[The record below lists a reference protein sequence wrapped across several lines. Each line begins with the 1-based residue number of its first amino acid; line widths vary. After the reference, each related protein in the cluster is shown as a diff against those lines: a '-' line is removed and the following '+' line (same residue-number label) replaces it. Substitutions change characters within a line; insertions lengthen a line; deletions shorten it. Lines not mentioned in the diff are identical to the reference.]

1 MNSEGDNRVTSSPP
15 KLGGLSEGRGGLK
28 QHLVRLNDSPVA
40 RWTVLFIVATAMMMG
55 YFVNDVMSPLETLL
69 EASPS
74 EGGLGWKP
82 GDYGFFSGA
91 SGLIN
96 VFLLMLF
103 FSGLILDKMGI
114 RFTGVLSC
122 SLMVLGTL
130 IKYYA
135 VTAGFPPTAV
145 VNFSLFT
152 LHFSL
157 PTSVAVASLG
167 FAVFGVGYEM
177 TGITVSKAMVRW
189 FTGHELALAMGIQL
203 AMARLGTAA
212 ALSISAP
219 IARHFTLSTPLLL
232 SLSFLIIGLLA
243 FLVFCVM
250 DRRLDQRNAADNIDT
265 EEHGRTRND
274 KELCDIATEEHG
286 ITRNNDELR
295 DNPCC
300 SVANKT
306 SDAEEFRLLDII
318 VTLRNPGFWLIT
330 LFCVLFYS
338 AVSPFL
344 KFSTKLMV
352 MKYGVDADLAGFFS
366 SIAPFGTI
374 LMTPLFGLIYDRYG
388 KGITLVITGALMLT
402 AVHFGFSLPMHSS
415 TTAITLMVV
424 LSIAYSLAP
433 AALWPCVPKIIPLKC
448 LGTAYSMI
456 FFIQNFGR
464 AIIPMFVGKANETD
478 PTYETSMLIFGF
490 TALGAALTAIAMF
503 YVDRRQHYGLQLP
516 NIRK

>member
-1 MNSEGDNRVTSSPP
+1 MTEAI
-15 KLGGLSEGRGGLK
+15 
-28 QHLVRLNDSPVA
+28 QQRLNDSPFA

-69 EASPS
+69 EMPRSQ
-74 EGGLGWKP
+74 GGLGWTP
-82 GDYGFFSGA
+82 SDYGFFSGA
-91 SGLIN
+91 GSFIN

-114 RFTGVLSC
+114 RFTGTLAC
-122 SLMVLGTL
+122 SLMVVGTL

-135 VTAGFPPTAV
+135 VTADLGNTEITFFQT
-145 VNFSLFT
+145 
-152 LHFSL
+152 HL
-157 PTSVAVASLG
+157 PTSAAWASLG

-177 TGITVSKAMVRW
+177 TGITVSKSMVKW

-219 IARHFTLSTPLLL
+219 IARHYTLSTPLLV
-232 SLSFLIIGLLA
+232 SLAFLIIGLLA

-250 DRRLDQRNAADNIDT
+250 DRRLDASSTSQT
-265 EEHGRTRND
+265 
-274 KELCDIATEEHG
+274 
-286 ITRNNDELR
+286 
-295 DNPCC
+295 
-300 SVANKT
+300 SVT
-306 SDAEEFRLLDII
+306 SHDEFRLADIGI
-318 VTLRNPGFWLIT
+318 TLRNPGFWLIT

-352 MKYGVDADLAGFFS
+352 MKYGVDADIAGVFS

-374 LMTPLFGLIYDRYG
+374 LMTPLFGLVYDRYG
-388 KGITLVITGALMLT
+388 KGVTLVITGALMLT
-402 AVHFGFSLPMHSS
+402 AVHFGFSLPMHSA
-415 TTAITLMVV
+415 TIAITLMVI
-424 LSIAYSLAP
+424 LSIGYSLAP

-464 AIIPMFVGKANETD
+464 AIIPMFVGRANETD
-478 PTYETSMLIFGF
+478 PSYTTSMLIFGF
-490 TALGAALTAIAMF
+490 TALGAALIAFAML
-503 YVDRRQHYGLQLP
+503 YIDKKKGYGLQLP
-516 NIRK
+516 NIKQRST

>member
-1 MNSEGDNRVTSSPP
+1 MNSQSNPST
-15 KLGGLSEGRGGLK
+15 LSTLR
-28 QHLVRLNDSPVA
+28 RLNDSPIA

-55 YFVNDVMSPLETLL
+55 YFVNDIMSPLETLL
-69 EASPS
+69 EMPRSQ
-74 EGGLGWKP
+74 GGLGWTP
-82 GDYGFFSGA
+82 SDYGFFSGA
-91 SGLIN
+91 GSFIN

-114 RFTGVLSC
+114 RFTGTLAC

-135 VTAGFPPTAV
+135 VTAAPEGSVTFLGT
-145 VNFSLFT
+145 
-152 LHFSL
+152 SL
-157 PTSVAVASLG
+157 PTSAAWASFG
-167 FAVFGVGYEM
+167 FAIFGVGYEM

-189 FTGHELALAMGIQL
+189 FTGHELALAMGLQL
-203 AMARLGTAA
+203 AMARFGTAA

-219 IARHFTLSTPLLL
+219 IARHFTLSTPLLVAL
-232 SLSFLIIGLLA
+232 AFLIIGLLA

-250 DRRLDQRNAADNIDT
+250 DRKLDS
-265 EEHGRTRND
+265 
-274 KELCDIATEEHG
+274 
-286 ITRNNDELR
+286 
-295 DNPCC
+295 
-300 SVANKT
+300 SVHTVSAET
-306 SDAEEFRLLDII
+306 EEFRLSDIG

-352 MKYGVDADLAGFFS
+352 MKYGVDPDIAGFFS
-366 SIAPFGTI
+366 SIAPFGTM
-374 LMTPLFGLIYDRYG
+374 LFTPLFGLIYDRYG
-388 KGITLVITGALMLT
+388 KGVTLVITGALMLT
-402 AVHFGFSLPMHSS
+402 AVHFGFSMPMHSA
-415 TTAITLMVV
+415 TIAITLMVI
-424 LSIAYSLAP
+424 LSIGYSLAP

-478 PTYETSMLIFGF
+478 PTYTTSMLIFGF
-490 TALGAALTAIAMF
+490 TALGAALTAIAML
-503 YVDRRQHYGLQLP
+503 YVDRKKHYGLQLP
-516 NIRK
+516 NIKK

>member
-1 MNSEGDNRVTSSPP
+1 MAI
-15 KLGGLSEGRGGLK
+15 
-28 QHLVRLNDSPVA
+28 QQRLQDSPVA

-55 YFVNDVMSPLETLL
+55 YFVNDIMSPLETLL
-69 EASPS
+69 EMPRNQ
-74 EGGLGWKP
+74 GGLGWTP
-82 GDYGFFSGA
+82 SDYGFFSGA
-91 SGLIN
+91 GSFIN

-114 RFTGVLSC
+114 RFTGTLAC

-135 VTAGFPPTAV
+135 VTADFPPTAV
-145 VNFSLFT
+145 ANFSLFT

-157 PTSVAVASLG
+157 PTSVAWASLG
-167 FAVFGVGYEM
+167 FSIFGVGYEM

-189 FTGHELALAMGIQL
+189 FTGHELALAMGLQL
-203 AMARLGTAA
+203 AMARFGTAA

-219 IARHFTLSTPLLL
+219 IARHFTLSTPLLVAL
-232 SLSFLIIGLLA
+232 AFLIIGLLA

-250 DRRLDQRNAADNIDT
+250 DRRLDRLGNPRNSKI
-265 EEHGRTRND
+265 
-274 KELCDIATEEHG
+274 
-286 ITRNNDELR
+286 
-295 DNPCC
+295 
-300 SVANKT
+300 
-306 SDAEEFRLLDII
+306 SDDSSSEEFRLSDIG

-352 MKYGVDADLAGFFS
+352 MKYGVDPDIAGFFS
-366 SIAPFGTI
+366 SIAPFGTM
-374 LMTPLFGLIYDRYG
+374 LLTPLFGLVYDRYG
-388 KGITLVITGALMLT
+388 KGVSLVITGALMLT
-402 AVHFGFSLPMHSS
+402 AVHFCFSMPMHSA
-415 TTAITLMVV
+415 TIAITLMVI
-424 LSIAYSLAP
+424 LSIGYSLAP

-478 PTYETSMLIFGF
+478 PTYTTSMLIFGF
-490 TALGAALTAIAMF
+490 TALGAALTAIAML
-503 YVDRRQHYGLQLP
+503 YVDRKKHYGLQLP
-516 NIRK
+516 NIAKSQRNDV

>member
-1 MNSEGDNRVTSSPP
+1 MRPSKEKINNSPF
-15 KLGGLSEGRGGLK
+15 
-28 QHLVRLNDSPVA
+28 A
-40 RWTVLFIVATAMMMG
+40 RWTVLIIVATAMMMG

-69 EASPS
+69 ELPK
-74 EGGLGWKP
+74 EQGGLGWTP
-82 GDYGFFSGA
+82 SDYGFFSGA
-91 SGLIN
+91 GSFIN

-114 RFTGVLSC
+114 RFTGTLAC
-122 SLMVLGTL
+122 SLMALGTL

-135 VTAGFPPTAV
+135 VTAEFGNEPIAFLDYQLPASAV
-145 VNFSLFT
+145 W
-152 LHFSL
+152 
-157 PTSVAVASLG
+157 ASLG
-167 FAVFGVGYEM
+167 FAIFGVGYEM
-177 TGITVSKAMVRW
+177 TGISVSKAMVRW

-219 IARHFTLSTPLLL
+219 IARHYTLSMPLLI
-232 SLSFLIIGLLA
+232 SLAFLIIGLLA

-250 DRRLDQRNAADNIDT
+250 DRKLDDSGQTTEDSADNT
-265 EEHGRTRND
+265 QYEEQFHFS
-274 KELCDIATEEHG
+274 DI
-286 ITRNNDELR
+286 L
-295 DNPCC
+295 
-300 SVANKT
+300 
-306 SDAEEFRLLDII
+306 

-352 MKYGVDADLAGFFS
+352 MKYGVDPDIAGFFS

-388 KGITLVITGALMLT
+388 KGVTLVITGALMLT
-402 AVHFGFSLPMHSS
+402 AVHFGFSLPIHSS
-415 TTAITLMVV
+415 TIAIALMITL
-424 LSIAYSLAP
+424 SIGYSLAP

-464 AIIPMFVGKANETD
+464 AVIPMCVGRANETD
-478 PTYETSMLIFGF
+478 PTYTTSMLIFGF
-490 TALGAALTAIAMF
+490 TALGAAVTAIAML
-503 YVDRRQHYGLQLP
+503 VIDKKKNYGLQLP
-516 NIRK
+516 NIKK

>member
-1 MNSEGDNRVTSSPP
+1 MAEAIR
-15 KLGGLSEGRGGLK
+15 
-28 QHLVRLNDSPVA
+28 HRLNDSPIA

-55 YFVNDVMSPLETLL
+55 YFVNDVMSPLEALL
-69 EASPS
+69 EMPKA
-74 EGGLGWKP
+74 EGGLGWTSS
-82 GDYGFFSGA
+82 DYGFFSG
-91 SGLIN
+91 SGSFIN

-114 RFTGVLSC
+114 RFTGILAC
-122 SLMVLGTL
+122 SLMTLGTL
-130 IKYYA
+130 VKYYA
-135 VTAGFPPTAV
+135 ITTDFGTSSVTFFGTD
-145 VNFSLFT
+145 
-152 LHFSL
+152 L
-157 PTSVAVASLG
+157 PTSAAWASFG

-219 IARHFTLSTPLLL
+219 VARHFSLSTPLLVAL
-232 SLSFLIIGLLA
+232 AFLIIGLLA

-250 DRRLDQRNAADNIDT
+250 DRRLDDSRRSCSTSSSSSSN
-265 EEHGRTRND
+265 E
-274 KELCDIATEEHG
+274 
-286 ITRNNDELR
+286 NN
-295 DNPCC
+295 
-300 SVANKT
+300 
-306 SDAEEFRLLDII
+306 EEFRLSDIGI
-318 VTLRNPGFWLIT
+318 TLRNPGFWLIT
-330 LFCVLFYS
+330 IFCVLFYS

-352 MKYGVDADLAGFFS
+352 IKYGVDPDIAGFFS

-374 LMTPLFGLIYDRYG
+374 LMTPLFGLVFDRFG
-388 KGITLVITGALMLT
+388 RGVTLVITGALMLT

-415 TTAITLMVV
+415 AVAIALMVV
-424 LSIAYSLAP
+424 LSVGYSLAP

-464 AIIPMFVGKANETD
+464 AIIPMFVGRANETD
-478 PTYETSMLIFGF
+478 PSYTTSMLIFGF
-490 TALGAALTAIAMF
+490 TALGAALTAIVML
-503 YVDRRQHYGLQLP
+503 YTDRKKGYGLQLP
-516 NIRK
+516 NIKAQ

>member
-1 MNSEGDNRVTSSPP
+1 MAETII
-15 KLGGLSEGRGGLK
+15 K
-28 QHLVRLNDSPVA
+28 RLNDSPVA

-69 EASPS
+69 EMPI
-74 EGGLGWKP
+74 EQGGLGWSP
-82 GDYGFFSGA
+82 SDYGFFSGA
-91 SGLIN
+91 GSFIN

-114 RFTGVLSC
+114 RFTGTLAC
-122 SLMVLGTL
+122 SLMVVGTL

-135 VTAGFPPTAV
+135 VTTDFGGANVTF
-145 VNFSLFT
+145 FST
-152 LHFSL
+152 HL
-157 PTSVAVASLG
+157 PASAAWASLG

-177 TGITVSKAMVRW
+177 TGISVSKAMVRW
-189 FTGHELALAMGIQL
+189 FTGHELALAMGLQL

-219 IARHFTLSTPLLL
+219 IARHFVLSTPLLV

-250 DRRLDQRNAADNIDT
+250 DRKLDASGYSCEAD
-265 EEHGRTRND
+265 
-274 KELCDIATEEHG
+274 K
-286 ITRNNDELR
+286 
-295 DNPCC
+295 
-300 SVANKT
+300 
-306 SDAEEFRLLDII
+306 AEEFRLADIGI
-318 VTLRNPGFWLIT
+318 TLRNPGFWLIT

-352 MKYGVDADLAGFFS
+352 MKYGVDTDIAGFFS

-388 KGITLVITGALMLT
+388 KGVTLVITGALMLT
-402 AVHFGFSLPMHSS
+402 LVHFGFSLPIHSS
-415 TTAITLMVV
+415 AVAIALMVI
-424 LSIAYSLAP
+424 LSIGNSLAP

-478 PTYETSMLIFGF
+478 PTYTTSMLIFGF
-490 TALGAALTAIAMF
+490 TALGAAITAIAML
-503 YVDRRQHYGLQLP
+503 YIDHQKKYGLQLP

>member
-1 MNSEGDNRVTSSPP
+1 MAEAIR
-15 KLGGLSEGRGGLK
+15 
-28 QHLVRLNDSPVA
+28 HRLNDSPIA

-55 YFVNDVMSPLETLL
+55 YFVNDVMSPLEALL
-69 EASPS
+69 EMPKA
-74 EGGLGWKP
+74 EGGLGWTSS
-82 GDYGFFSGA
+82 DYGFFSG
-91 SGLIN
+91 SGSFIN

-114 RFTGVLSC
+114 RFTGILAC
-122 SLMVLGTL
+122 SLMTLGTL
-130 IKYYA
+130 VKYYA
-135 VTAGFPPTAV
+135 VTTDFGTSSVTFFGT
-145 VNFSLFT
+145 N
-152 LHFSL
+152 L
-157 PTSVAVASLG
+157 PTSAAWASFG

-219 IARHFTLSTPLLL
+219 VARHFSLSTPLLVAL
-232 SLSFLIIGLLA
+232 AFLIIGLLA

-250 DRRLDQRNAADNIDT
+250 DRRLDDSRRSCST
-265 EEHGRTRND
+265 SSSSSSYE
-274 KELCDIATEEHG
+274 
-286 ITRNNDELR
+286 NN
-295 DNPCC
+295 
-300 SVANKT
+300 
-306 SDAEEFRLLDII
+306 EEFRLSDIGI
-318 VTLRNPGFWLIT
+318 TLRNPGFWLIT
-330 LFCVLFYS
+330 IFCVLFYS

-352 MKYGVDADLAGFFS
+352 IKYGVDPDIAGFFS

-374 LMTPLFGLIYDRYG
+374 LMTPLFGLVFDRFG
-388 KGITLVITGALMLT
+388 RGVTLVITGALMLT

-415 TTAITLMVV
+415 AVAIALMVV
-424 LSIAYSLAP
+424 LSVGYSLAP

-464 AIIPMFVGKANETD
+464 AIIPMFVGRANETD
-478 PTYETSMLIFGF
+478 PSYTTSMLIFGF
-490 TALGAALTAIAMF
+490 TALGAALTAIVML
-503 YVDRRQHYGLQLP
+503 YTDRKKGYGLQLP
-516 NIRK
+516 NIKAQ

>member
-1 MNSEGDNRVTSSPP
+1 MAEVIR
-15 KLGGLSEGRGGLK
+15 
-28 QHLVRLNDSPVA
+28 QRLNDSPIA

-55 YFVNDVMSPLETLL
+55 YFVNDVMSPLEALL
-69 EASPS
+69 EMPKA
-74 EGGLGWKP
+74 EGGLGWTSS
-82 GDYGFFSGA
+82 DYGFFSG
-91 SGLIN
+91 SGSFIN

-114 RFTGVLSC
+114 RFTGVLAC

-130 IKYYA
+130 LKYYA
-135 VTAGFPPTAV
+135 VTTDFGTSSVAFFGTQ
-145 VNFSLFT
+145 
-152 LHFSL
+152 L
-157 PTSVAVASLG
+157 PTSAAWASFG

-219 IARHFTLSTPLLL
+219 IARHFTLSTPLLVAL
-232 SLSFLIIGLLA
+232 AFLIIGLLA

-250 DRRLDQRNAADNIDT
+250 DRRLDDSRISSDT
-265 EEHGRTRND
+265 RIPRSSSD
-274 KELCDIATEEHG
+274 KSE
-286 ITRNNDELR
+286 N
-295 DNPCC
+295 
-300 SVANKT
+300 S
-306 SDAEEFRLLDII
+306 EEFRFSDII

-330 LFCVLFYS
+330 IFCVLFYS

-352 MKYGVDADLAGFFS
+352 IKYGVDPDIAGFFS

-374 LMTPLFGLIYDRYG
+374 LMTPLFGLVFDRFG
-388 KGITLVITGALMLT
+388 RGVTLVITGALMLT

-415 TTAITLMVV
+415 AIAIALMVV
-424 LSIAYSLAP
+424 LSIGYSLAP

-464 AIIPMFVGKANETD
+464 AIIPMFVGRANETD
-478 PTYETSMLIFGF
+478 PSYTTSMLIFGF
-490 TALGAALTAIAMF
+490 TALGAALTAIVML
-503 YVDRRQHYGLQLP
+503 YTDRKKGYGLQLP
-516 NIRK
+516 NIKKA

>member
-1 MNSEGDNRVTSSPP
+1 MN
-15 KLGGLSEGRGGLK
+15 
-28 QHLVRLNDSPVA
+28 VRQKLNDSPAA

-69 EASPS
+69 EASKE
-74 EGGLGWKP
+74 EGGLGWTP
-82 GDYGFFSGA
+82 SDYGFFSGA

-135 VTAGFPPTAV
+135 VTADFPPTEV
-145 VNFSLFT
+145 VSFSL
-152 LHFSL
+152 LSSSFSL
-157 PTSVAVASLG
+157 PKSVAVASLG

-250 DRRLDQRNAADNIDT
+250 DRRLDQFTVN
-265 EEHGRTRND
+265 
-274 KELCDIATEEHG
+274 
-286 ITRNNDELR
+286 NND
-295 DNPCC
+295 
-300 SVANKT
+300 
-306 SDAEEFRLLDII
+306 SDKFLWSDIGT
-318 VTLRNPGFWLIT
+318 TLRNPGFWLIT

-344 KFSTKLMV
+344 KFSTRLMV
-352 MKYGVDADLAGFFS
+352 MKYGVDPDVAGFFS

-374 LMTPLFGLIYDRYG
+374 LMTPLFGLVYDRYG
-388 KGITLVITGALMLT
+388 KGVTLVITGALMLT

-415 TTAITLMVV
+415 TAAITLMVI
-424 LSIAYSLAP
+424 LSIGYSLAP

-464 AIIPMFVGKANETD
+464 AIIPMFVGKANEAD

-490 TALGAALTAIAMF
+490 TALGAALTALVLWH
-503 YVDRRQHYGLQLP
+503 VDRRQHYGLQLP

>member
-1 MNSEGDNRVTSSPP
+1 MTEAIR
-15 KLGGLSEGRGGLK
+15 
-28 QHLVRLNDSPVA
+28 HRLNDSPFA
-40 RWTVLFIVATAMMMG
+40 RWTVLIIVATAMMMG

-69 EASPS
+69 ELPKSQ
-74 EGGLGWKP
+74 GGLGWTP
-82 GDYGFFSGA
+82 SDYGFFSGA
-91 SGLIN
+91 GSFIN

-114 RFTGVLSC
+114 RFTGVLAC
-122 SLMVLGTL
+122 SLMALGTL
-130 IKYYA
+130 LKLYG
-135 VTAGFPPTAV
+135 VTTDFGTAEIAIFGFQ
-145 VNFSLFT
+145 
-152 LHFSL
+152 L
-157 PTSVAVASLG
+157 PMSVAVASLG

-219 IARHFTLSTPLLL
+219 IARHFALSTPLLV
-232 SLSFLIIGLLA
+232 SLAFLIIGLLA

-250 DRRLDQRNAADNIDT
+250 DRKLDDDSTKNT
-265 EEHGRTRND
+265 T
-274 KELCDIATEEHG
+274 
-286 ITRNNDELR
+286 DE
-295 DNPCC
+295 
-300 SVANKT
+300 S
-306 SDAEEFRLLDII
+306 EEFHWGDIL

-352 MKYGVDADLAGFFS
+352 MKYGVDTDIAGFFS

-374 LMTPLFGLIYDRYG
+374 LMTPLFGAVYDKYG
-388 KGITLVITGALMLT
+388 KGVTLVITGALMLT
-402 AVHFGFSLPMHSS
+402 AVHFGFSLPIHSS
-415 TTAITLMVV
+415 TIAIALMVT
-424 LSIAYSLAP
+424 LSIGYSLAP

-464 AIIPMFVGKANETD
+464 AIIPMFVGRANETD
-478 PTYETSMLIFGF
+478 PTYTTSMLIFGF
-490 TALGAALTAIAMF
+490 TALGAAVTAVGILLI
-503 YVDRRQHYGLQLP
+503 DKHKHYGLQLP
-516 NIRK
+516 NIKK

>member
-1 MNSEGDNRVTSSPP
+1 MAETIR
-15 KLGGLSEGRGGLK
+15 
-28 QHLVRLNDSPVA
+28 HRLNDSPIA

-55 YFVNDVMSPLETLL
+55 YFVNDVMSPLEALL
-69 EASPS
+69 EMPKA
-74 EGGLGWKP
+74 EGGLGWTSS
-82 GDYGFFSGA
+82 DYGFFSG
-91 SGLIN
+91 SGSFIN

-114 RFTGVLSC
+114 RFTGILAC
-122 SLMVLGTL
+122 SLMTLGTL
-130 IKYYA
+130 VKYYA
-135 VTAGFPPTAV
+135 ITTDFGTSSVTFFGTD
-145 VNFSLFT
+145 
-152 LHFSL
+152 L
-157 PTSVAVASLG
+157 PTSAAWASFG

-219 IARHFTLSTPLLL
+219 VARHFSLSTPLLVAL
-232 SLSFLIIGLLA
+232 AFLIIGLLA

-250 DRRLDQRNAADNIDT
+250 DRRLDDSRRSCSTSSSSSSN
-265 EEHGRTRND
+265 E
-274 KELCDIATEEHG
+274 
-286 ITRNNDELR
+286 NN
-295 DNPCC
+295 
-300 SVANKT
+300 
-306 SDAEEFRLLDII
+306 EEFRLSDIGI
-318 VTLRNPGFWLIT
+318 TLRNPGFWLIT
-330 LFCVLFYS
+330 IFCVLFYS

-352 MKYGVDADLAGFFS
+352 IKYGVDPDIAGFFS

-374 LMTPLFGLIYDRYG
+374 LMTPLFGLVFDRFG
-388 KGITLVITGALMLT
+388 RGVTLVITGALMLT

-415 TTAITLMVV
+415 AVAIALMVV
-424 LSIAYSLAP
+424 LSVGYSLAP

-464 AIIPMFVGKANETD
+464 AIIPMFVGRANETD
-478 PTYETSMLIFGF
+478 PSYTTSMLIFGF
-490 TALGAALTAIAMF
+490 TALGAALTAIVML
-503 YVDRRQHYGLQLP
+503 YTDRKKGYGLQLP
-516 NIRK
+516 NIKAQ

>member
-1 MNSEGDNRVTSSPP
+1 MAESIR
-15 KLGGLSEGRGGLK
+15 
-28 QHLVRLNDSPVA
+28 QRLNDSPIA

-55 YFVNDVMSPLETLL
+55 YFVNDVMSPLEALL
-69 EASPS
+69 EMPKA
-74 EGGLGWKP
+74 EGGLGWTSS
-82 GDYGFFSGA
+82 DYGFFSG
-91 SGLIN
+91 SGSFIN

-114 RFTGVLSC
+114 RFTGVLAC

-130 IKYYA
+130 LKYYA
-135 VTAGFPPTAV
+135 VTTDFGTSSVAFFGT
-145 VNFSLFT
+145 
-152 LHFSL
+152 HL
-157 PTSVAVASLG
+157 PTSAAWASLG

-219 IARHFTLSTPLLL
+219 IARHFSLSTPLLVAL
-232 SLSFLIIGLLA
+232 AFLIIGLLS

-250 DRRLDQRNAADNIDT
+250 DRKLDKKGQMV
-265 EEHGRTRND
+265 EEKN
-274 KELCDIATEEHG
+274 
-286 ITRNNDELR
+286 
-295 DNPCC
+295 
-300 SVANKT
+300 SS
-306 SDAEEFRLLDII
+306 SDEFRFSDIL

-330 LFCVLFYS
+330 IFCVLFYS

-352 MKYGVDADLAGFFS
+352 IKYGVDPDIAGFFS

-374 LMTPLFGLIYDRYG
+374 LMTPLFGLVFDRWG
-388 KGITLVITGALMLT
+388 RGVTLVITGALMLT
-402 AVHFGFSLPMHSS
+402 AVHFGFSLPIHSS
-415 TTAITLMVV
+415 AVAIALMVI
-424 LSIAYSLAP
+424 LSIGYSLAP

-464 AIIPMFVGKANETD
+464 AIIPMFVGRANETD
-478 PTYETSMLIFGF
+478 PSYTTSMLIFSF
-490 TALGAALTAIAMF
+490 TALGAALTAIVML
-503 YVDRRQHYGLQLP
+503 YTDRKKGYGLQLP
-516 NIRK
+516 NIKKA

>member
-1 MNSEGDNRVTSSPP
+1 M
-15 KLGGLSEGRGGLK
+15 LI
-28 QHLVRLNDSPVA
+28 
-40 RWTVLFIVATAMMMG
+40 IVATAMMMG

-69 EASPS
+69 EMPRSQ
-74 EGGLGWKP
+74 GGLGWTP
-82 GDYGFFSGA
+82 ADYGFFSGS
-91 SGLIN
+91 SGFIN

-103 FSGLILDKMGI
+103 FSGIILDKMGI
-114 RFTGVLSC
+114 RFTGVLAC

-135 VTAGFPPTAV
+135 VSAGFPADSTFH
-145 VNFSLFT
+145 FSLFT
-152 LHFSL
+152 YHLSL
-157 PTSVAVASLG
+157 PKSVALASLG

-212 ALSISAP
+212 ALSVSAP
-219 IARHFTLSTPLLL
+219 IARHFTLSTPLLVA
-232 SLSFLIIGLLA
+232 LSFLIIGLLA

-250 DRRLDQRNAADNIDT
+250 DRKLDSHSQATAAGS
-265 EEHGRTRND
+265 HQ
-274 KELCDIATEEHG
+274 A
-286 ITRNNDELR
+286 
-295 DNPCC
+295 
-300 SVANKT
+300 SM
-306 SDAEEFRLLDII
+306 SDHNEEFRWSDIG
-318 VTLRNPGFWLIT
+318 VTLRSPGFWLIT

-344 KFSTKLMV
+344 KFSTRLLV
-352 MKYGVDADLAGFFS
+352 IKYGVDADIAGLFS

-374 LMTPLFGLIYDRYG
+374 LMTPLFGYVYDRYG
-388 KGITLVITGALMLT
+388 RGVTLVITGALLLT
-402 AVHFGFSLPMHSS
+402 AVHFGFSLPTSLITYHSS
-415 TTAITLMVV
+415 LFTPSAIAIGLMVV
-424 LSIAYSLAP
+424 LSISYSLAP

-478 PTYETSMLIFGF
+478 PTYTTSMLIFGF
-490 TALGAALTAIAMF
+490 TALGAALVAVAML
-503 YVDRRQHYGLQLP
+503 YIDRKKGYGLQLP
-516 NIRK
+516 NIN

>member
-1 MNSEGDNRVTSSPP
+1 MRPSKEKINNSPF
-15 KLGGLSEGRGGLK
+15 
-28 QHLVRLNDSPVA
+28 A
-40 RWTVLFIVATAMMMG
+40 RWTVLIIVATAMMMG

-69 EASPS
+69 ELPK
-74 EGGLGWKP
+74 EQGGLGWTP
-82 GDYGFFSGA
+82 SDYGFFSGA
-91 SGLIN
+91 GSFIN

-103 FSGLILDKMGI
+103 FSGLILDRMGI
-114 RFTGVLSC
+114 RFTGTLAC
-122 SLMVLGTL
+122 SLMALGTL

-135 VTAGFPPTAV
+135 VTAEFGNEPIAFLDYQLPASAV
-145 VNFSLFT
+145 W
-152 LHFSL
+152 
-157 PTSVAVASLG
+157 ASLG
-167 FAVFGVGYEM
+167 FAIFGVGYEM
-177 TGITVSKAMVRW
+177 TGISVSKAMVRW

-219 IARHFTLSTPLLL
+219 IARHYTLSMPLLI
-232 SLSFLIIGLLA
+232 SLAFLIIGLLA

-250 DRRLDQRNAADNIDT
+250 DRKLDDSGQTT
-265 EEHGRTRND
+265 EDSANNTQYEEQFHFS
-274 KELCDIATEEHG
+274 DI
-286 ITRNNDELR
+286 L
-295 DNPCC
+295 
-300 SVANKT
+300 
-306 SDAEEFRLLDII
+306 

-352 MKYGVDADLAGFFS
+352 MKYGVDPDIAGFFS

-388 KGITLVITGALMLT
+388 KGVTLVITGALMLT

-415 TTAITLMVV
+415 TIAIALMVT
-424 LSIAYSLAP
+424 LSIGYSLAP

-464 AIIPMFVGKANETD
+464 AVIPMCVGRANETD
-478 PTYETSMLIFGF
+478 PTYTTSMLIFGF
-490 TALGAALTAIAMF
+490 TALGAAVTAIAIL
-503 YVDRRQHYGLQLP
+503 VIDKKKNYGLQLP
-516 NIRK
+516 NIKK

>member
-1 MNSEGDNRVTSSPP
+1 MAEAIR
-15 KLGGLSEGRGGLK
+15 
-28 QHLVRLNDSPVA
+28 QRLNDSPIA

-69 EASPS
+69 ETPRSQ
-74 EGGLGWKP
+74 GGLGWSP
-82 GDYGFFSGA
+82 SDYGFFSGA
-91 SGLIN
+91 GSFIN

-114 RFTGVLSC
+114 RFTGVLAC
-122 SLMVLGTL
+122 SLMAIGTL
-130 IKYYA
+130 LKLYG
-135 VTAGFPPTAV
+135 VTADFGSEEINFFGFQ
-145 VNFSLFT
+145 
-152 LHFSL
+152 L
-157 PTSVAVASLG
+157 PMSVAVASLG
-167 FAVFGVGYEM
+167 FSIFGVGYEM

-219 IARHFTLSTPLLL
+219 IARHFTLSTPLLVA
-232 SLSFLIIGLLA
+232 LSFLIIGLLA

-250 DRRLDQRNAADNIDT
+250 DRRLDSSNPANQANST
-265 EEHGRTRND
+265 S
-274 KELCDIATEEHG
+274 ATSP
-286 ITRNNDELR
+286 D
-295 DNPCC
+295 
-300 SVANKT
+300 
-306 SDAEEFRLLDII
+306 EEFRLADIG

-352 MKYGVDADLAGFFS
+352 MKYGVDADVAGIFS

-374 LMTPLFGLIYDRYG
+374 LMTPLFGLVYDRYG
-388 KGITLVITGALMLT
+388 KGVTLVITGALMLT
-402 AVHFGFSLPMHSS
+402 AVHFGFSLPMHSA
-415 TTAITLMVV
+415 TVAIALMVT
-424 LSIAYSLAP
+424 LSIGYSLAP

-464 AIIPMFVGKANETD
+464 AIIPMFVGRANETD
-478 PTYETSMLIFGF
+478 PTYTTSMLIFGF
-490 TALGAALTAIAMF
+490 TALGAAITAFAML
-503 YVDRRQHYGLQLP
+503 YIDRRKGYGLQLP

>member
-1 MNSEGDNRVTSSPP
+1 MTEAIR
-15 KLGGLSEGRGGLK
+15 
-28 QHLVRLNDSPVA
+28 HRLNDSPFA
-40 RWTVLFIVATAMMMG
+40 RWTVLIIVATAMMMG

-69 EASPS
+69 ELPKSQ
-74 EGGLGWKP
+74 GGLGWTP
-82 GDYGFFSGA
+82 SDYGFFSGA
-91 SGLIN
+91 GSFIN

-114 RFTGVLSC
+114 RFTGVLAC
-122 SLMVLGTL
+122 SLMALGTL
-130 IKYYA
+130 LKLYG
-135 VTAGFPPTAV
+135 VTTDFGTAEIVVFGFQ
-145 VNFSLFT
+145 
-152 LHFSL
+152 L
-157 PTSVAVASLG
+157 PMSVAIASLG

-189 FTGHELALAMGIQL
+189 FTGHELALSMGIQL

-219 IARHFTLSTPLLL
+219 IARHFALSTPLLV
-232 SLSFLIIGLLA
+232 SLAFLIIGLLA

-250 DRRLDQRNAADNIDT
+250 DRKLDESEGQVLDC
-265 EEHGRTRND
+265 EQ
-274 KELCDIATEEHG
+274 
-286 ITRNNDELR
+286 
-295 DNPCC
+295 
-300 SVANKT
+300 S
-306 SDAEEFRLLDII
+306 SDQSTCPSDSSSEEFHWGDIL

-352 MKYGVDADLAGFFS
+352 MKYGVDPDIAGFFS

-374 LMTPLFGLIYDRYG
+374 LMTPLFGAIYDRYG
-388 KGITLVITGALMLT
+388 KGVTLVIIGALMLT

-415 TTAITLMVV
+415 TIAIALMVT
-424 LSIAYSLAP
+424 LSIGYSLAP

-464 AIIPMFVGKANETD
+464 AIIPMFVGRANETD
-478 PTYETSMLIFGF
+478 PTYTTSMLIFGF
-490 TALGAALTAIAMF
+490 TALGAAVTAIGILLI
-503 YVDRRQHYGLQLP
+503 DKHKHYGLQLP
-516 NIRK
+516 NIKK

>member
-1 MNSEGDNRVTSSPP
+1 MAENIR
-15 KLGGLSEGRGGLK
+15 R
-28 QHLVRLNDSPVA
+28 RLNDSAVA

-69 EASPS
+69 EMPRSQ
-74 EGGLGWKP
+74 GGLGWTP
-82 GDYGFFSGA
+82 ADYGFFSGA

-114 RFTGVLSC
+114 RFTGVLAC
-122 SLMVLGTL
+122 SLMVVGTL
-130 IKYYA
+130 IKLIA
-135 VTAGFPPTAV
+135 VTHPTASV
-145 VNFSLFT
+145 

-157 PTSVAVASLG
+157 LTHHFSLPHSVAMASLG
-167 FAVFGVGYEM
+167 FAIFGVGYEM

-219 IARHFTLSTPLLL
+219 IARHFTLSTPLLV
-232 SLSFLIIGLLA
+232 SVAFLCIGLLA

-250 DRRLDQRNAADNIDT
+250 DRRLGQQPRFAT
-265 EEHGRTRND
+265 VEHGEP
-274 KELCDIATEEHG
+274 KKPQFEMVEYG
-286 ITRNNDELR
+286 DESLKTV
-295 DNPCC
+295 NKPC
-300 SVANKT
+300 KT
-306 SDAEEFRLLDII
+306 VAEEEEQFRWSDIGQ
-318 VTLRNPGFWLIT
+318 TLRSPGFWLIT

-374 LMTPLFGLIYDRYG
+374 LLTPLFGFIYDRYG
-388 KGITLVITGALMLT
+388 RGVTLVITGSLLLT
-402 AVHFGFSLPMHSS
+402 AVHFGFSLPMHGA
-415 TTAITLMVV
+415 AIAIALMVV
-424 LSIAYSLAP
+424 LSIGYSMAP

-464 AIIPMFVGKANETD
+464 TIIPTLVGRANEVD
-478 PTYETSMLIFGF
+478 PSYTTSMLIFGF
-490 TALGAALTAIAMF
+490 TALGALLVAVIMLR
-503 YVDRRQHYGLQLP
+503 VDRKKGYGLQLP
-516 NIRK
+516 NIRQ

>member
-1 MNSEGDNRVTSSPP
+1 MRPGQ
-15 KLGGLSEGRGGLK
+15 KK
-28 QHLVRLNDSPVA
+28 INDSPIA

-55 YFVNDVMSPLETLL
+55 YFVNDVMSPLEAML
-69 EASPS
+69 ELPRS
-74 EGGLGWKP
+74 EGGLGWTP
-82 GDYGFFSGA
+82 TDYGFFSGA
-91 SGLIN
+91 GSFIN

-103 FSGLILDKMGI
+103 FSGIILDKTGI
-114 RFTGVLSC
+114 RFTGTLAC
-122 SLMVLGTL
+122 SLMVAGTL

-135 VTAGFPPTAV
+135 VSTAPTGE
-145 VNFSLFT
+145 FFG
-152 LHFSL
+152 L
-157 PTSVAVASLG
+157 PMSVALASLG

-189 FTGHELALAMGIQL
+189 FTGHELALAMGLQL

-219 IARHFTLSTPLLL
+219 IARHFMLSAPLLL
-232 SLSFLIIGLLA
+232 ALAFLIIGLLA

-250 DRRLDQRNAADNIDT
+250 DRRLDDAVGVSSSTDDN
-265 EEHGRTRND
+265 
-274 KELCDIATEEHG
+274 
-286 ITRNNDELR
+286 
-295 DNPCC
+295 
-300 SVANKT
+300 
-306 SDAEEFRLLDII
+306 EEFHWSDIG
-318 VTLRNPGFWLIT
+318 VTLCSQGFWLIT

-374 LMTPLFGLIYDRYG
+374 LLTPLFGYVYDRYG
-388 KGITLVITGALMLT
+388 RGVTLVITGALLLS
-402 AVHFGFSLPMHSS
+402 AVHFGFSLPIHSS
-415 TTAITLMVV
+415 YVAILLMVT
-424 LSIAYSLAP
+424 LSVGYSLAP

-464 AIIPMFVGKANETD
+464 AIIPMLVGRANETD
-478 PTYETSMLIFGF
+478 PTYTTSMLIFGC
-490 TALGAALTAIAMF
+490 TALCATAVAVVMLI
-503 YVDRRQHYGLQLP
+503 VDRRKGYGLQLP
-516 NIRK
+516 NISE

>member
-1 MNSEGDNRVTSSPP
+1 MAEVIH
-15 KLGGLSEGRGGLK
+15 
-28 QHLVRLNDSPVA
+28 QRLNDSPIA
-40 RWTVLFIVATAMMMG
+40 RWTILFIVATAMMMG
-55 YFVNDVMSPLETLL
+55 YFVNDVMSPLEALL
-69 EASPS
+69 EMPKS
-74 EGGLGWKP
+74 EGGLGWTSS
-82 GDYGFFSGA
+82 DYGFFSG
-91 SGLIN
+91 SSSFIN

-114 RFTGVLSC
+114 RFTGVLAC

-130 IKYYA
+130 LKYYA
-135 VTAGFPPTAV
+135 VTTDFGTSSVAFFGT
-145 VNFSLFT
+145 
-152 LHFSL
+152 HL
-157 PTSVAVASLG
+157 PTSAAWASFG

-212 ALSISAP
+212 ALSISALV
-219 IARHFTLSTPLLL
+219 ARHFTLSTPLLVAL
-232 SLSFLIIGLLA
+232 AFLIIGLLA

-250 DRRLDQRNAADNIDT
+250 DLRLDKR
-265 EEHGRTRND
+265 E
-274 KELCDIATEEHG
+274 
-286 ITRNNDELR
+286 ELR
-295 DNPCC
+295 IKN
-300 SVANKT
+300 SN
-306 SDAEEFRLLDII
+306 SDEEKFRFSDII

-330 LFCVLFYS
+330 IFCVLFYS

-352 MKYGVDADLAGFFS
+352 IKYGVDPDIAGFFS

-374 LMTPLFGLIYDRYG
+374 LMTPLFGLVFDRFG
-388 KGITLVITGALMLT
+388 RGVTLVITGALMLT

-415 TTAITLMVV
+415 AIAITLMVV
-424 LSIAYSLAP
+424 LSIGYSLAP

-464 AIIPMFVGKANETD
+464 AIIPMLVGRANETD
-478 PTYETSMLIFGF
+478 PSYTTSMLIFGF
-490 TALGAALTAIAMF
+490 TALGATLTAIVML
-503 YVDRRQHYGLQLP
+503 YTDRKKGYGLQLP
-516 NIRK
+516 NIKKA

>member
-1 MNSEGDNRVTSSPP
+1 M
-15 KLGGLSEGRGGLK
+15 
-28 QHLVRLNDSPVA
+28 RLNDSPTA
-40 RWTVLFIVATAMMMG
+40 RWIVLIIVATAMMMG

-69 EASPS
+69 EMPRSQ
-74 EGGLGWKP
+74 GGLGWSAS
-82 GDYGFFSGA
+82 DYGFFSGS

-114 RFTGVLSC
+114 RFTGTLAC

-135 VTAGFPPTAV
+135 VTADFGNAQ
-145 VNFSLFT
+145 FT
-152 LHFSL
+152 IHNSQL
-157 PTSVAVASLG
+157 PLSAAWASFG
-167 FAVFGVGYEM
+167 FAIFGVGYEM

-232 SLSFLIIGLLA
+232 ALAFLIIGLLA

-250 DRRLDQRNAADNIDT
+250 DRRLDSAGTT
-265 EEHGRTRND
+265 ETTD
-274 KELCDIATEEHG
+274 
-286 ITRNNDELR
+286 
-295 DNPCC
+295 
-300 SVANKT
+300 S
-306 SDAEEFRLLDII
+306 SDEFRFSDIGAI
-318 VTLRNPGFWLIT
+318 LRNPGFWLIT

-352 MKYGVDADLAGFFS
+352 MKYGVDPDIAGFFS

-374 LMTPLFGLIYDRYG
+374 LMTPLFGLVYDKYG
-388 KGITLVITGALMLT
+388 KGVTLVITGALMLT
-402 AVHFGFSLPMHSS
+402 AVHFGFSFPIDSGS
-415 TTAITLMVV
+415 PAIAIALMVV
-424 LSIAYSLAP
+424 LSIGYSMAP

-464 AIIPMFVGKANETD
+464 AIIPMFVGRANETD
-478 PTYETSMLIFGF
+478 PTYTSSMLIFGF
-490 TALGAALTAIAMF
+490 TALGAALVAIAML
-503 YVDRRQHYGLQLP
+503 YIDRRKHYGLQLP
-516 NIRK
+516 NIKK

>member
-1 MNSEGDNRVTSSPP
+1 MSEAIR
-15 KLGGLSEGRGGLK
+15 
-28 QHLVRLNDSPVA
+28 QRLNDSPVA

-69 EASPS
+69 EASPA
-74 EGGLGWKP
+74 EGGLGWSP
-82 GDYGFFSGA
+82 SDYGFFSGA
-91 SGLIN
+91 GSFIN

-103 FSGLILDKMGI
+103 FSGIILDKMGI

-145 VNFSLFT
+145 TEFSLFT
-152 LHFSL
+152 IHVSL
-157 PTSVAVASLG
+157 PTSVALASLG
-167 FAVFGVGYEM
+167 FTVFGVGYEM

-189 FTGHELALAMGIQL
+189 FTGHELALAMGLQL
-203 AMARLGTAA
+203 AMARFGTAA

-219 IARHFTLSTPLLL
+219 VARHYTLSTPLLL
-232 SLSFLIIGLLA
+232 SLAFLIIGLLA

-250 DRRLDQRNAADNIDT
+250 DRRLDQFTVDSLQLTDDYSEASASEGLASKSSVNCKLSTVN
-265 EEHGRTRND
+265 
-274 KELCDIATEEHG
+274 KEDSDEFHWSDIGT
-286 ITRNNDELR
+286 
-295 DNPCC
+295 
-300 SVANKT
+300 
-306 SDAEEFRLLDII
+306 
-318 VTLRNPGFWLIT
+318 TLRSPGFWLIT

-388 KGITLVITGALMLT
+388 KGVTLVITGALMLT

-415 TTAITLMVV
+415 TVAITLMVI
-424 LSIAYSLAP
+424 LSIGYSLAP

-490 TALGAALTAIAMF
+490 TALGAALTAMAMW
-503 YVDRRQHYGLQLP
+503 YVDRRKGYGLQLP

>member
-1 MNSEGDNRVTSSPP
+1 MRPGT
-15 KLGGLSEGRGGLK
+15 KK
-28 QHLVRLNDSPVA
+28 INDSPAA

-69 EASPS
+69 EMPRSQ
-74 EGGLGWKP
+74 GGLGWTP
-82 GDYGFFSGA
+82 SDYGFFSGA
-91 SGLIN
+91 GSFIN

-103 FSGLILDKMGI
+103 FSGIILDKMGI
-114 RFTGVLSC
+114 RFTGTLAC

-135 VTAGFPPTAV
+135 VITDFGNCQLSIFNYQLPP
-145 VNFSLFT
+145 
-152 LHFSL
+152 
-157 PTSVAVASLG
+157 SVAMASLG

-189 FTGHELALAMGIQL
+189 FNGHELALAMGLQL

-219 IARHFTLSTPLLL
+219 IARHFTLSAPLLL
-232 SLSFLIIGLLA
+232 ALSFLVTGLLA

-250 DRRLDQRNAADNIDT
+250 DRRLD
-265 EEHGRTRND
+265 
-274 KELCDIATEEHG
+274 
-286 ITRNNDELR
+286 
-295 DNPCC
+295 
-300 SVANKT
+300 KT
-306 SDAEEFRLLDII
+306 YESHEPSDDEFRWSDIG
-318 VTLRNPGFWLIT
+318 VTLRSPGFWLIT

-344 KFSTKLMV
+344 KFSTRLMV
-352 MKYGVDADLAGFFS
+352 MKYGVDPDIAGFFS

-374 LMTPLFGLIYDRYG
+374 LMTPLFGYVYDRYG
-388 KGITLVITGALMLT
+388 RGVTLVITGALLLA
-402 AVHFGFSLPMHSS
+402 AVHFGFSLPIHNSS
-415 TTAITLMVV
+415 VAILLMVV
-424 LSIAYSLAP
+424 LSVGYSLAP

-464 AIIPMFVGKANETD
+464 AIIPMFVGRANETD
-478 PTYETSMLIFGF
+478 PSYTTSMLIFGF
-490 TALGAALTAIAMF
+490 TAFGAALVAIAMW
-503 YVDRRQHYGLQLP
+503 YTDRRKGYGLQLP
-516 NIRK
+516 NIK

>member
-1 MNSEGDNRVTSSPP
+1 MEEVIR
-15 KLGGLSEGRGGLK
+15 
-28 QHLVRLNDSPVA
+28 HRLNDSPIA

-55 YFVNDVMSPLETLL
+55 YFVNDVMSPLEALL
-69 EASPS
+69 EMPKS
-74 EGGLGWKP
+74 EGGLGWTSS
-82 GDYGFFSGA
+82 DYGFFSG
-91 SGLIN
+91 SGSFIN

-114 RFTGVLSC
+114 RFTGVLAC
-122 SLMVLGTL
+122 SLMTLGTL
-130 IKYYA
+130 VKYYA
-135 VTAGFPPTAV
+135 VTTDFGTSSVAFFGTQ
-145 VNFSLFT
+145 
-152 LHFSL
+152 L
-157 PTSVAVASLG
+157 PTSAAWASFG

-219 IARHFTLSTPLLL
+219 VARHFTLSTPLLVAL
-232 SLSFLIIGLLA
+232 AFLIIGLLA

-250 DRRLDQRNAADNIDT
+250 DRKLDKT
-265 EEHGRTRND
+265 GLSD
-274 KELCDIATEEHG
+274 KTGD
-286 ITRNNDELR
+286 
-295 DNPCC
+295 
-300 SVANKT
+300 T
-306 SDAEEFRLLDII
+306 SDEFRLSDIA

-330 LFCVLFYS
+330 IFCVLFYS

-352 MKYGVDADLAGFFS
+352 IKYGVDPDIAGFFS

-374 LMTPLFGLIYDRYG
+374 LMTPLFGLVFDRFG
-388 KGITLVITGALMLT
+388 RGVTLVITGALMLT

-415 TTAITLMVV
+415 AIAIALMVV
-424 LSIAYSLAP
+424 LSIGYSLAP

-464 AIIPMFVGKANETD
+464 AIIPMFVGRANETD
-478 PTYETSMLIFGF
+478 PSYTTSMLIFGF
-490 TALGAALTAIAMF
+490 TALGAALTAIVML
-503 YVDRRQHYGLQLP
+503 YTDRKKGYGLQLP
-516 NIRK
+516 NIKKA

>member
-1 MNSEGDNRVTSSPP
+1 MAIRQ
-15 KLGGLSEGRGGLK
+15 KI
-28 QHLVRLNDSPVA
+28 NDSPVA

-55 YFVNDVMSPLETLL
+55 YFVNDIMSPLETLL
-69 EASPS
+69 EMPRSQ
-74 EGGLGWKP
+74 GGLGWTP
-82 GDYGFFSGA
+82 SDYGFFSGA
-91 SGLIN
+91 GSFIN

-103 FSGLILDKMGI
+103 FSGIILDKMGI
-114 RFTGVLSC
+114 RFTGTLAC

-135 VTAGFPPTAV
+135 VTTD
-145 VNFSLFT
+145 FSGADVTFFNT
-152 LHFSL
+152 HL
-157 PTSVAVASLG
+157 PVSAAWASFG
-167 FAVFGVGYEM
+167 FAIFGVGYEM

-189 FTGHELALAMGIQL
+189 FTGHELALAMGLQL
-203 AMARLGTAA
+203 AMARFGTAA

-219 IARHFTLSTPLLL
+219 IARHFTLSAPLLVAL
-232 SLSFLIIGLLA
+232 AFLIIGLLA

-250 DRRLDQRNAADNIDT
+250 DCRLDDSEFTVDSLQLTDEYSADSEGLASKSTVNRKLST
-265 EEHGRTRND
+265 VN
-274 KELCDIATEEHG
+274 K
-286 ITRNNDELR
+286 NN
-295 DNPCC
+295 
-300 SVANKT
+300 S
-306 SDAEEFRLLDII
+306 SDEFRWSDIL

-352 MKYGVDADLAGFFS
+352 MKYGVDPDLAGFFS

-374 LMTPLFGLIYDRYG
+374 LMTPLFGFVYDKYG
-388 KGITLVITGALMLT
+388 KGVTLVITGALMLT

-415 TTAITLMVV
+415 TIAIALMVV
-424 LSIAYSLAP
+424 LSIGYSLAP

-464 AIIPMFVGKANETD
+464 AIIPMFVGRANETD
-478 PTYETSMLIFGF
+478 PTYTTSMLIFGF
-490 TALGAALTAIAMF
+490 TALGAAIVAIAMW
-503 YVDRRQHYGLQLP
+503 YTDRKKGYGLQLP
-516 NIRK
+516 NIKQ

>member
-1 MNSEGDNRVTSSPP
+1 MTQQ
-15 KLGGLSEGRGGLK
+15 L
-28 QHLVRLNDSPVA
+28 QQRLNDSSFA
-40 RWTVLFIVATAMMMG
+40 RWTVLVIVATAMMMG

-69 EASPS
+69 EMPRN
-74 EGGLGWKP
+74 EGGLGWTP
-82 GDYGFFSGA
+82 SDYGFFSG
-91 SGLIN
+91 SGSFIN

-114 RFTGVLSC
+114 RFTGTLAC
-122 SLMVLGTL
+122 SLMVIGTL

-135 VTAGFPPTAV
+135 VTADFDGQWT
-145 VNFSLFT
+145 LFGVQ
-152 LHFSL
+152 L
-157 PTSVAVASLG
+157 PESVAMASLG
-167 FAVFGVGYEM
+167 FAIFGVGYEM

-219 IARHFTLSTPLLL
+219 IARHFSLSTPLLL
-232 SLSFLIIGLLA
+232 SLAFLIIGLLS

-250 DRRLDQRNAADNIDT
+250 DRRMDSAPSGTADAA
-265 EEHGRTRND
+265 EQ
-274 KELCDIATEEHG
+274 
-286 ITRNNDELR
+286 
-295 DNPCC
+295 
-300 SVANKT
+300 
-306 SDAEEFRLLDII
+306 SDANSDEFRFSDIL

-352 MKYGVDADLAGFFS
+352 MKYAVDPDIAGFFS
-366 SIAPFGTI
+366 SIAPFGTM

-388 KGITLVITGALMLT
+388 RGVTLVITGALMLA

-415 TTAITLMVV
+415 TVAITLMVV
-424 LSIAYSLAP
+424 LSIGYSLAP

-464 AIIPMFVGKANETD
+464 AIIPMLVGRANETD
-478 PTYETSMLIFGF
+478 PTYTSSMLIFGF
-490 TALGAALTAIAMF
+490 TALGAALTAFAML
-503 YVDRRQHYGLQLP
+503 YVDRRKGYGLQLP
-516 NIRK
+516 NIRP

>member
-1 MNSEGDNRVTSSPP
+1 MNIQ
-15 KLGGLSEGRGGLK
+15 K
-28 QHLVRLNDSPVA
+28 LNDSPFA

-69 EASPS
+69 EMPRSQ
-74 EGGLGWKP
+74 GGLGWTP
-82 GDYGFFSGA
+82 SDYGFFSGA
-91 SGLIN
+91 GSFIN

-114 RFTGVLSC
+114 RFTGTLAC
-122 SLMVLGTL
+122 SLMVIGTL
-130 IKYYA
+130 IKLYA
-135 VTAGFPPTAV
+135 VTTDFGSTDVTYFNT
-145 VNFSLFT
+145 
-152 LHFSL
+152 HL
-157 PTSVAVASLG
+157 PASAAWASFG
-167 FAVFGVGYEM
+167 FAIFGVGYEM

-189 FTGHELALAMGIQL
+189 FTGHELALAMGLQL
-203 AMARLGTAA
+203 AMARFGTAA

-219 IARHFTLSTPLLL
+219 IARHFTLSTPILVALA
-232 SLSFLIIGLLA
+232 FLIIGLLA

-250 DRRLDQRNAADNIDT
+250 DRRLDQHRTNTDLHGLQ
-265 EEHGRTRND
+265 EE
-274 KELCDIATEEHG
+274 
-286 ITRNNDELR
+286 
-295 DNPCC
+295 
-300 SVANKT
+300 SVRVSPSQ
-306 SDAEEFRLLDII
+306 SDAKKKSDADEFRWSDIGT
-318 VTLRNPGFWLIT
+318 TLRTPGFWLIT

-352 MKYGVDADLAGFFS
+352 MKYGVDPDVAGFFS

-374 LMTPLFGLIYDRYG
+374 LMTPLFGLVYDRYG
-388 KGITLVITGALMLT
+388 KGVTLVITGALMLT

-415 TTAITLMVV
+415 TAAITLMVI
-424 LSIAYSLAP
+424 LSIGYSLAP

-490 TALGAALTAIAMF
+490 TALGAALTALVLWH
-503 YVDRRQHYGLQLP
+503 VDRRQHYGLQLP

>member
-1 MNSEGDNRVTSSPP
+1 MNIQ
-15 KLGGLSEGRGGLK
+15 K
-28 QHLVRLNDSPVA
+28 LNDSPFA

-69 EASPS
+69 EMPRSQ
-74 EGGLGWKP
+74 GGLGWTP
-82 GDYGFFSGA
+82 SDYGFFSGA
-91 SGLIN
+91 GSFIN

-114 RFTGVLSC
+114 RFTGTLAC
-122 SLMVLGTL
+122 SLMVIGTL
-130 IKYYA
+130 IKLYA
-135 VTAGFPPTAV
+135 VTTDFGTTDVTFFNT
-145 VNFSLFT
+145 
-152 LHFSL
+152 HL
-157 PTSVAVASLG
+157 PASAAWASFG
-167 FAVFGVGYEM
+167 FAIFGVGYEM

-189 FTGHELALAMGIQL
+189 FTGHELALAMGLQL
-203 AMARLGTAA
+203 AMARFGTAA

-219 IARHFTLSTPLLL
+219 IARHYTLSTPLLVAL
-232 SLSFLIIGLLA
+232 AFLIIGLLA

-250 DRRLDQRNAADNIDT
+250 DRRLDQFTVYSLQFTDDYSEASEGHASKSTVNCKPST
-265 EEHGRTRND
+265 
-274 KELCDIATEEHG
+274 
-286 ITRNNDELR
+286 
-295 DNPCC
+295 
-300 SVANKT
+300 VNKD
-306 SDAEEFRLLDII
+306 SDEFRWS
-318 VTLRNPGFWLIT
+318 FWLIT

-352 MKYGVDADLAGFFS
+352 MKYGVDPDVAGFFS

-374 LMTPLFGLIYDRYG
+374 LMTPLFGLVYDRYG
-388 KGITLVITGALMLT
+388 KGVTLVITGALMLT

-415 TTAITLMVV
+415 TAAITLMVI
-424 LSIAYSLAP
+424 LSIGYSLAP

-490 TALGAALTAIAMF
+490 TALGAALTALVLWH
-503 YVDRRQHYGLQLP
+503 VDRRQHYGLQLP

>member
-1 MNSEGDNRVTSSPP
+1 M
-15 KLGGLSEGRGGLK
+15 LI
-28 QHLVRLNDSPVA
+28 
-40 RWTVLFIVATAMMMG
+40 IVATAMMMG

-69 EASPS
+69 ELPKSQ
-74 EGGLGWKP
+74 GGLGWTP
-82 GDYGFFSGA
+82 SDYG
-91 SGLIN
+91 
-96 VFLLMLF
+96 F

-114 RFTGVLSC
+114 RFTGVLAC
-122 SLMVLGTL
+122 SLMALGTL
-130 IKYYA
+130 LKLYG
-135 VTAGFPPTAV
+135 VTTDFGTAEIAIFGFQ
-145 VNFSLFT
+145 
-152 LHFSL
+152 L
-157 PTSVAVASLG
+157 PMSVAVASLG

-219 IARHFTLSTPLLL
+219 IARHFALSTPLLV
-232 SLSFLIIGLLA
+232 SLAFLIIGLLA

-250 DRRLDQRNAADNIDT
+250 DRKLDDDST
-265 EEHGRTRND
+265 KST
-274 KELCDIATEEHG
+274 T
-286 ITRNNDELR
+286 DE
-295 DNPCC
+295 
-300 SVANKT
+300 S
-306 SDAEEFRLLDII
+306 EEFHWGDIL

-352 MKYGVDADLAGFFS
+352 MKYGVDPDIAGFFS

-374 LMTPLFGLIYDRYG
+374 LMTPLFGAVYDKYG
-388 KGITLVITGALMLT
+388 KGVTLVITGALMLT

-415 TTAITLMVV
+415 TIAIALMVT
-424 LSIAYSLAP
+424 LSIGYSLAP

-464 AIIPMFVGKANETD
+464 AIIPMFVGRANETD
-478 PTYETSMLIFGF
+478 PTYTTSMLIFGF
-490 TALGAALTAIAMF
+490 TALGAAVTAVGILLI
-503 YVDRRQHYGLQLP
+503 DKHKHYGLQLP
-516 NIRK
+516 NIKK

>member
-1 MNSEGDNRVTSSPP
+1 MRPSKEKINNSPF
-15 KLGGLSEGRGGLK
+15 
-28 QHLVRLNDSPVA
+28 A
-40 RWTVLFIVATAMMMG
+40 RWTVLIIVATAMMMG

-69 EASPS
+69 ELPK
-74 EGGLGWKP
+74 EQGGLGWTP
-82 GDYGFFSGA
+82 SDYGFFSGA
-91 SGLIN
+91 GSFIN

-114 RFTGVLSC
+114 RFTGTLAC
-122 SLMVLGTL
+122 SLMALGTL

-135 VTAGFPPTAV
+135 VTAEFGNEPIAFLDYQLPASAV
-145 VNFSLFT
+145 W
-152 LHFSL
+152 
-157 PTSVAVASLG
+157 ASLG
-167 FAVFGVGYEM
+167 FAIFGVGYEM
-177 TGITVSKAMVRW
+177 TGISVSKAMVRW

-219 IARHFTLSTPLLL
+219 IARHYTLSMPLLI
-232 SLSFLIIGLLA
+232 SLAFLIIGLLA

-250 DRRLDQRNAADNIDT
+250 DRKLDDSGQTTEESADNT
-265 EEHGRTRND
+265 QYEEQFHFS
-274 KELCDIATEEHG
+274 DI
-286 ITRNNDELR
+286 L
-295 DNPCC
+295 
-300 SVANKT
+300 
-306 SDAEEFRLLDII
+306 

-352 MKYGVDADLAGFFS
+352 MKYGVDPDIAGFFS

-388 KGITLVITGALMLT
+388 KGVTLVITGALMLT

-415 TTAITLMVV
+415 TIAIALMVT
-424 LSIAYSLAP
+424 LSIGYSLAP

-464 AIIPMFVGKANETD
+464 AVIPMCVGRANETD
-478 PTYETSMLIFGF
+478 PTYTTSMLIFGF
-490 TALGAALTAIAMF
+490 TALGAAVTAIAIL
-503 YVDRRQHYGLQLP
+503 VIDKKKNYGLQLP
-516 NIRK
+516 NIKK